1 MKISSKQIITPAL
14 KILEVKKL
22 YKSYTQANFG
32 RLKVIDDINFEIDKG
47 ETVAITGQSGSGKTT
62 LMALLAGLDAPD
74 SGEIFIDGNNLNKMN
89 EDALAKFRAQN
100 IGIIFQQFHLMPHLS
115 AIENISLPLEI
126 LKAEDIEERANIA
139 LKQVGL
145 EQRREHLPRELSG
158 GECQRV
164 AIARAIVVKPTILL
178 ADEPTGN
185 LDTKTGE
192 QVSSILFDL
201 VTASGM
207 TLIVVTHNM
216 ELARRCQKILKLDSG
231 KFK

>member
-1 MKISSKQIITPAL
+1 MTSSL
-14 KILEVKKL
+14 KILEVKRL
-22 YKSYTQANFG
+22 YKTYTQADFG
-32 RLKVIDDINFEIDKG
+32 RLKVIDDINFEIGKG

-62 LMALLAGLDAPD
+62 LMALLAGLDTPD
-74 SGEIFIDGNNLNKMN
+74 SGEILIDGNNLNKMN

-100 IGIIFQQFHLMPHLS
+100 IGIIFQQFHLMPNLS

-126 LKAEDIEERANIA
+126 LKAEDIEERANTA

-145 EQRREHLPRELSG
+145 EQRREHMPRQLSG

-185 LDTKTGE
+185 LDIKTGE
-192 QVSSILFDL
+192 QVSSLLFDL

-231 KFK
+231 KFN